1 MNSFLKKFGKATL
14 CLALIAIV
22 STPSFGQFEQKL
34 TVNASGAIIY
44 PDMVEEFSDFGLGFG
59 IDGGIMFNLNRT
71 FSLYGDARFYYLFGS
86 SSNEEAYLDNMAF
99 GFGAKLN
106 LLPAKRLNPYLFAEG
121 NINFIWSEIYYYNDG
136 EIRGGSNF
144 ASTLGGLGG
153 FGLDFKLNENLSLFA
168 QTGPYYTYSDDRL
181 NLYSQ
186 IGIRLNMIK
195 SKTI

>member
-1 MNSFLKKFGKATL
+1 MNSFLKKIGIVII
-14 CLALIAIV
+14 CLALVAII
-22 STPSFGQFEQKL
+22 STPSFGQFEQKI
-34 TVNASGAIIY
+34 TVNASCAVVY

-99 GFGAKLN
+99 GLGAKVN
-106 LLPAKRLNPYLFAEG
+106 LLPAKRLNPYLFAEA
-121 NINFIWSEIYYYNDG
+121 NINFVWSEVYYFASGDMQ
-136 EIRGGSNF
+136 GGSDF
-144 ASTLGGLGG
+144 AGTLGGLGG
-153 FGLDFKLNENLSLFA
+153 VGLDFKLNENLSLFV
-168 QTGPYYTYSDDRL
+168 QTGTYYTYWDDRL

-186 IGIRLNMIK
+186 VGIRLNMIK